1 MLSGKVAFTL
11 LLPWIRRGR
20 GLLPFYAILVQ
31 LDTFTVLRQNALTFT
46 QPPPYGFNVPLRVGM
61 VIFVFDTHHANNIL
75 TDSPEH
81 GDHHV
86 TLGMHR
92 ACIKHELPTSEG
104 MTFFP
109 Y

>member
-1 MLSGKVAFTL
+1 MMNTIHSTGIGIV
-11 LLPWIRRGR
+11 
-20 GLLPFYAILVQ
+20 
-31 LDTFTVLRQNALTFT
+31 
-46 QPPPYGFNVPLRVGM
+46 PYPELRVGM
-61 VIFVFDTHHANNIL
+61 VIFVFDTHHANDIL

-81 GDHHV
+81 GDHHGS
-86 TLGMHR
+86 LGMHR